1 MNTPHVPRPSDA
13 HAAATTTHT
22 TPPASVMLPLPPL
35 TPCTLL
41 ETLFDAAQPHLSAR
55 QLDEIASQS
64 SEMAQDIACRAAS
77 LARGVGCFVPAD
89 MTSPVGGFWTEN
101 DLSGLLGHF
110 GDVFQHVAGL
120 VSVSRTAHHARKAKP

>member
-1 MNTPHVPRPSDA
+1 MSPA
-13 HAAATTTHT
+13 HIPIHSGTTTAATTTCA
-22 TPPASVMLPLPPL
+22 TPPASALPALPAL

-41 ETLFDAAQPHLSAR
+41 ETLFDEAQPHLSVR

-64 SEMAQDIACRAAS
+64 SEMAQEIASRAAL
-77 LARGVGCFVPAD
+77 LARGVRCFVPAD
-89 MTSPVGGFWTEN
+89 MTSPAGGFWTEE

-120 VSVSRTAHHARKAKP
+120 VRVSRTAHHARKAQP

>member
-1 MNTPHVPRPSDA
+1 MITAHVPRPSGA
-13 HAAATTTHT
+13 TTAATTTHAAS
-22 TPPASVMLPLPPL
+22 PASALPALPPL

-64 SEMAQDIACRAAS
+64 GEMAQDIASRAAS
-77 LARGVGCFVPAD
+77 LARGVRCFVPAD
-89 MTSPVGGFWTEN
+89 MTSQPGGFWTEE
-101 DLSGLLGHF
+101 DLSDLLGHF
-110 GDVFQHVAGL
+110 GDVFQIVEGL